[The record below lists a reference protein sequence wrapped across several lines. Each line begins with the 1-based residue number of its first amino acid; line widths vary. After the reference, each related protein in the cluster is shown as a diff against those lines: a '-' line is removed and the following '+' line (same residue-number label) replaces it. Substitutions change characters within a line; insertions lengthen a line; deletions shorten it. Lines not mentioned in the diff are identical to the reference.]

1 MLKKLLFAAALV
13 DAPTVAIAHHGW
25 SSYDATR
32 VINHEAA
39 LTDLSWT
46 NPHGTAKV
54 RFRDATWDV
63 ELAPVARMEA
73 RGLTPEMLGPG
84 EVVTLVGYPRK
95 DGTREMRIER
105 VTAGD
110 RTIELR

>member
-1 MLKKLLFAAALV
+1 M
-13 DAPTVAIAHHGW
+13 
-25 SSYDATR
+25 
-32 VINHEAA
+32 
-39 LTDLSWT
+39 
-46 NPHGTAKV
+46 
-54 RFRDATWDV
+54 
-63 ELAPVARMEA
+63 LAPVARMEA

-84 EVVTLVGYPRK
+84 RVVTLVGYPRK